1 MDFLDLSRI
10 SVAPSL
16 SCKYSL
22 FYFQVS
28 GGAFAGTRI
37 SVAPSLSCKYS
48 LFYFQVS
55 GGAFSGLGI
64 QFGGEDLSRTF
75 AEL

>member
-1 MDFLDLSRI
+1 LCYFQVSGGAFAGSRI

-28 GGAFAGTRI
+28 GGAFAG
-37 SVAPSLSCKYS
+37 
-48 LFYFQVS
+48 
-55 GGAFSGLGI
+55 LGI
-64 QFGGEDLSRTF
+64 QFGDHLC
-75 AEL
+75 

>member
-1 MDFLDLSRI
+1 MYYYQVSGGVFACSRI

-16 SCKYSL
+16 SCKHIL

-28 GGAFAGTRI
+28 GYAFT
-37 SVAPSLSCKYS
+37 
-48 LFYFQVS
+48 
-55 GGAFSGLGI
+55 GLGI
-64 QFGGEDLSRTF
+64 QFGGDQDLSRTF